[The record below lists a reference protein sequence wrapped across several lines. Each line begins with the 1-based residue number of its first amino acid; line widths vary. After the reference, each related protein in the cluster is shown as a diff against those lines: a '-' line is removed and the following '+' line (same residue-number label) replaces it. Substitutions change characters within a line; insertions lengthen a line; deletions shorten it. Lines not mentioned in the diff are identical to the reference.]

1 MTNFAS
7 DWKNFDSNG
16 LSADQFFYD
25 QLYKSFAENTKNGTL
40 PFFSR
45 EPDSV
50 PRELST
56 GKIINDENLIA
67 LEQVAATRG
76 YKSNVWIYGN
86 ELNRI
91 QKETGPLNWK
101 KNASPVLCQTKY
113 FGATHL
119 NEQNL
124 YISEGGSKQKNQ
136 YLYNIDSLDERSRK
150 AVLKYYERTQE
161 VNSAYQKEN
170 LKSFRSNCLENP
182 GHNENFAKARERV
195 KKYSSIDGIDFSAAV
210 DCHFKH
216 CLQNSIGNGL
226 KDNRETNRNSCYR
239 QCMEL
244 VKKVESGEYKPYE
257 AGRKIARA
265 LESGTEF
272 QRIAVAK
279 NYNLENAKKIE
290 ELKVAEANINRPYRR
305 RSDVE
310 R

>member
-1 MTNFAS
+1 M
-7 DWKNFDSNG
+7 
-16 LSADQFFYD
+16 
-25 QLYKSFAENTKNGTL
+25 
-40 PFFSR
+40 
-45 EPDSV
+45 
-50 PRELST
+50 
-56 GKIINDENLIA
+56 
-67 LEQVAATRG
+67 
-76 YKSNVWIYGN
+76 
-86 ELNRI
+86 
-91 QKETGPLNWK
+91 
-101 KNASPVLCQTKY
+101 
-113 FGATHL
+113 
-119 NEQNL
+119 
-124 YISEGGSKQKNQ
+124 
-136 YLYNIDSLDERSRK
+136 
-150 AVLKYYERTQE
+150 
-161 VNSAYQKEN
+161 
-170 LKSFRSNCLENP
+170 
-182 GHNENFAKARERV
+182 

-226 KDNRETNRNSCYR
+226 KDNREANRNSCYR

-244 VKKVESGEYKPYE
+244 VNKVESGEYKPYE